1 MLNSNVHSGSLQWYF
16 GLKWAILRNYEK
28 RKKLSQGQLSIRSG
42 VNLQTIKAYE
52 QRTRNIN
59 HAQGDILNR
68 LANALDCAIEDL
80 LEDDP
85 ASRA

>member
-1 MLNSNVHSGSLQWYF
+1 MIYNVE
-16 GLKWAILRNYEK
+16 LKRTFRVTTVVFWLKMGNLKKLREK
-28 RKKLSQGQLSIRSG
+28 KKLSQG

>member
-28 RKKLSQGQLSIRSG
+28 RKNFHK
-42 VNLQTIKAYE
+42 VNYQSDPVYE